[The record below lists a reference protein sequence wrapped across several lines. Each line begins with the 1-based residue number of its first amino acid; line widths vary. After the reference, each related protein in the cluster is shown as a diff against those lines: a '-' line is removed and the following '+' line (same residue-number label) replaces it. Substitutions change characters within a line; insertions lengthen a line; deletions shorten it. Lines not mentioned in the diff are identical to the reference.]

1 MTPDELEAHIRDC
14 GRLMQQAM
22 DDYEASGC
30 FSDRGEAD
38 YWRVRM
44 EKAIASRSQDQIR
57 SMEERVA

>member
-1 MTPDELEAHIRDC
+1 MTDDELEAHIRDC

-22 DDYEASGC
+22 AEYEISSC

-57 SMEERVA
+57 RMEERVA

>member
-1 MTPDELEAHIRDC
+1 MTDNELEAHIRDC
-14 GRLMQQAM
+14 GRRMQQAM
-22 DDYEASGC
+22 AEYEISGC

-57 SMEERVA
+57 RMEERVA

>member
-38 YWRVRM
+38 HWRVRM

-57 SMEERVA
+57 RMEERVA